1 MASSRMLLF
10 FCSIALHLV
19 VLAIAQQDNLLLH
32 LCLSEFG
39 NFTRGSAY
47 QKNLRHT
54 LSSIS
59 ANTKTNC
66 CCFYT
71 ASFGRNSDQ
80 ANALAF
86 CRGDVK
92 PVNCRSCIH
101 NAILE
106 LPKRCPTQKESV
118 IWYDYCMLRYSNRY
132 FFGNMEFGPWFW
144 MYNLN
149 NVSDPTTFNQAV
161 KTLLDSLKNQA
172 AFGDSHLKFATGNT
186 TTTDSLT
193 IYALVQC
200 SADMSQQQ
208 CVDCLDKAT
217 ALLPDCCDG
226 RQGGRVIAPSCNFSN
241 KRYWTQSVCGRRASS
256 PEIVSTKKTSGAHSP
271 ASPLT
276 KRINSGFYHASFG

>member
-1 MASSRMLLF
+1 MASSRMLFF

-19 VLAIAQQDNLLLH
+19 ALTIAQQDNLLLH

-39 NFTRGSAY
+39 NFTRKSAY
-47 QKNLRHT
+47 QTNLKHA

-59 ANTKTNC
+59 ANTKDNGGG
-66 CCFYT
+66 FYT
-71 ASFGRNSDQ
+71 ASYGQNSNQ

-92 PVNCRSCIH
+92 PDNCRSCIN
-101 NAILE
+101 NAILA

-161 KTLLDSLKNQA
+161 KTLLDNLKHQA
-172 AFGDSHLKFATGNT
+172 ASGHSHLKFATGSAA
-186 TTTDSLT
+186 TTDSLT

-200 SADMSQQQ
+200 SNDMSQPQ
-208 CVDCLDKAT
+208 CVDCLNKAT

-226 RQGGRVIAPSCNFSN
+226 RQGGRVIAPSCNF
-241 KRYWTQSVCGRRASS
+241 RYEIGR
-256 PEIVSTKKTSGAHSP
+256 
-271 ASPLT
+271 
-276 KRINSGFYHASFG
+276 FYELN